1 MENKKVRFS
10 MTDEEL
16 KILRKSIE
24 YVKNL
29 DIFKDDK
36 EKQNS
41 KIKRIQKVA

>member
-1 MENKKVRFS
+1 MKNKKVRFS

-16 KILRKSIE
+16 KTLRESIE

-41 KIKRIQKVA
+41 KIKKVA

>member
-24 YVKNL
+24 YV

-41 KIKRIQKVA
+41 KIKRIKKVA

>member
-41 KIKRIQKVA
+41 KIKRIKKVA